1 MSRVIIRRDTCDE
14 LERHS
19 AGCMPNEACA
29 LLLGRT
35 DDARDAVII
44 EDILMMENAQG
55 SPVRFAIPDDQLI
68 QAYGMAERRRMEVVG
83 VFHSHPGSPA
93 VPSPTDERY
102 MLLNPVVWLIYSG
115 MAGGI
120 RAWVMREEIAEIP
133 LEITR
138 AGTRP

>member
-1 MSRVIIRRDTCDE
+1 MSGVTIRRDTCDA

-35 DDARDAVII
+35 DDAQDAVSI
-44 EDILMMENAQG
+44 EDVLLMENAKG

-68 QAYGMAERRRMEVVG
+68 RAYGIAEERRMEVVG

-115 MAGGI
+115 TAGGI
-120 RAWVMREEIAEIP
+120 RAWVMREKIAEVP
-133 LEITR
+133 LEITQ